1 MRIHFAFSAR
11 IRVCLAKLGRD
22 RRGISAIEFALILP
36 LVLVLLAGTVDVG
49 QALMVDRRMDQIAG
63 TVADLASQQSSWTTS
78 KLDAII
84 TGTASIIEPFGTTNL
99 TIVVAAISI
108 DSSNNQT
115 VAWSRAYKTTAW
127 TAGAKS
133 PVTLSTSVVTSG
145 VQMIVARTT
154 YTVQTPFSSFLRP
167 ITGSL
172 SYSFTRTMMSRP
184 RNSDTITLTSS

>member
-1 MRIHFAFSAR
+1 MSINPALPAR
-11 IRVCLAKLGRD
+11 MLACLTKLRSD
-22 RRGISAIEFALILP
+22 RQGISAIEFALILP
-36 LVLVLLAGTVDVG
+36 LILVLLAGTFDIG
-49 QALMVDRRMDQIAG
+49 QALMVDRRMDQISG
-63 TVADLASQQSSWTTS
+63 TAADLTSQQSSWTTS

-127 TAGAKS
+127 TAGATS
-133 PVTLSTSVVTSG
+133 PVTISSTVTTSG

-154 YTVQTPFSSFLRP
+154 YTLQTPFASFLKP

-172 SYSFTRTMMSRP
+172 SYSFTRTTMSRP